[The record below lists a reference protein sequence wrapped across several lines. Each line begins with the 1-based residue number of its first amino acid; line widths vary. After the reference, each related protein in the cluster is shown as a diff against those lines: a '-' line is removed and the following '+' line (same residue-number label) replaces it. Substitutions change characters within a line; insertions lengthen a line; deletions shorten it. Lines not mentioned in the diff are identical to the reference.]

1 MKPIK
6 LTHLDAAP
14 PAPPTPAPAKPA
26 PVPVPGDAIHAD
38 RVHLFLD
45 GIHVAT
51 VTVTVY
57 EEAAIQPPRPGY
69 NSHFLRAQGRFIDT
83 VYSVRSAEGGAEG
96 AVQAFKRSIEER
108 MRRGK
113 VS

>member
-6 LTHLDAAP
+6 LTNLDAPTP
-14 PAPPTPAPAKPA
+14 PAPEPAQPAA
-26 PVPVPGDAIHAD
+26 VPVPGDAIHAD

-51 VTVTVY
+51 VTVAVY
-57 EEAAIQPPRPGY
+57 EEEPIQPPRPGY

-83 VYSVRSAEGGAEG
+83 VYSARSAEGGPEG
-96 AVQAFKRSIEER
+96 ALQAFKRSIEER
-108 MRRGK
+108 MRKGK
-113 VS
+113 L

>member
-6 LTHLDAAP
+6 LTNLDA
-14 PAPPTPAPAKPA
+14 PTPPGPEPAQPA
-26 PVPVPGDAIHAD
+26 AVPVPGDAIHAD

-51 VTVTVY
+51 VTVAVY
-57 EEAAIQPPRPGY
+57 EEEPIQPPRPGY

-83 VYSVRSAEGGAEG
+83 VYSVRSAEGGPEG
-96 AVQAFKRSIEER
+96 ALQAFKRSIEER

-113 VS
+113 L

>member
-6 LTHLDAAP
+6 LTNLDAPA
-14 PAPPTPAPAKPA
+14 PAPPTPAPTKPA

-51 VTVTVY
+51 VTVAVY
-57 EEAAIQPPRPGY
+57 EEEAIQPPRPGY
-69 NSHFLRAQGRFIDT
+69 NSHFLRAQGQFIDT
-83 VYSVRSAEGGAEG
+83 VYSVRSPEGGPEG
-96 AVQAFKRSIEER
+96 AVQAFKRAIEER
-108 MRRGK
+108 MRKGK
-113 VS
+113 L